1 MTLFGKLVLGGL
13 VLVIG
18 GAVFFSVTSR
28 VQNDVTLLPVVA
40 TTTEEISTAT
50 STNNGTTTAST
61 TSEKP
66 ASKKMAF
73 SEFMKQGGSYQCDVT
88 QTVAT
93 MTTLGKVYIHDKLV
107 SGKFSVSVAGQTVE
121 TNMIMRDG
129 FSYTWTNVGKN
140 TGVKTKIDAPSTGGT
155 APSTMTWTGA
165 QIGDYNCEP
174 WIADDTR
181 FEVPTTIMFTTA

>member
-18 GAVFFSVTSR
+18 GAIFFSVTSG
-28 VQNDVTLLPVVA
+28 VQNDSAAVPVVA
-40 TTTEEISTAT
+40 AIPEETTTAT
-50 STNNGTTTAST
+50 STATATTTAT
-61 TSEKP
+61 TTPEKP
-66 ASKKMAF
+66 AGKKMAF

-93 MTTLGKVYIHDKLV
+93 MTTSGKVYIHDKLV

-129 FSYTWTNVGKN
+129 FSYTWTNLGKN
-140 TGVKTKIDAPSTGGT
+140 TGIKTKVDAPATGGT

-174 WIADDTR
+174 WTADDTK
-181 FEVPTTIMFTTA
+181 FEIPTTITFTTA